1 MTQRTCNI
9 IMCCKGNDKFGYLAN
24 PMISIKRY
32 MAHEC
37 CCSESIYTDQVL
49 DSIIFDALCD
59 YINGAKNP
67 GFVLWSIREDGK
79 RYSELYKK
87 IIAMFSLVQVRE
99 GDDHHCI
106 NGFTEEQI
114 NQSKEDLNWYDN

>member
-1 MTQRTCNI
+1 MEQRTCNI

-99 GDDHHCI
+99 GDDLHCI
-106 NGFTEEQI
+106 NGFTEELI
-114 NQSKEDLNWYDN
+114 EQSKVDLNW